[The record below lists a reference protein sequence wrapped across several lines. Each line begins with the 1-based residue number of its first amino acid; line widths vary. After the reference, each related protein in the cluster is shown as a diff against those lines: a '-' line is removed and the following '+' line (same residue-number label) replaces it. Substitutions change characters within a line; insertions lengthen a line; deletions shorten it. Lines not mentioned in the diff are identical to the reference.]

1 MNVVLA
7 VALGGGVGS
16 ALRYLAGKAAAS
28 VGLESHLATGG
39 VNVLGALAL
48 GFLTGWLATGDSPDA
63 VKLGLTSGLLGG
75 FTTFSTFMVESST
88 LFEDGRFAA
97 GTLNLLLP
105 LTFGLAA
112 AMLGLSLGRSLT

>member
-1 MNVVLA
+1 MNAVLA
-7 VALGGGVGS
+7 VAIGGGVGS
-16 ALRYLAGKAAAS
+16 ALRYVAGKAAVSA
-28 VGLESHLATGG
+28 GLESHVATGG
-39 VNVLGALAL
+39 VNVAGALAL

-88 LFEDGRFAA
+88 LFEDGRITA

-105 LTFGLAA
+105 LTLGLAA
-112 AMLGLSLGRSLT
+112 AMLGISLGRTLT